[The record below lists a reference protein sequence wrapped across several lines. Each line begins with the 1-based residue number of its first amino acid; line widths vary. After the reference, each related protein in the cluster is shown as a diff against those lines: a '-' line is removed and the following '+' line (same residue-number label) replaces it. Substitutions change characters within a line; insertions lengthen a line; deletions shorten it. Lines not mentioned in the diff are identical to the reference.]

1 MHVPIKVDYGVRA
14 LVDLAIYGS
23 DGNSLRSSDISER
36 TAIPNAY
43 LAQVLNSLK
52 RAGFVKSIRGPNGGH
67 ELAVDPETIH
77 LSSIMEVLDGTDNL
91 VNCLGDDN
99 FCVHSAACAQKE
111 IWRTVEEAIH
121 GVLFSITVADLA
133 RRTQVIKLQI

>member
-14 LVDLAIYGS
+14 LVDLAMYGS
-23 DGNSLRSSDISER
+23 DGNSLRASDISQR

-52 RAGFVKSIRGPNGGH
+52 KAGFVKSTRGPNGGH
-67 ELAVDPETIH
+67 QLAVDPDTIH
-77 LSSIMEVLDGTDNL
+77 LSSIMEVLDGTNNL
-91 VNCLGDDN
+91 VNCLNDDN
-99 FCVHSAACAQKE
+99 FCVHSPACAQKE

-121 GVLFSITVADLA
+121 GVLFSITVSDLA
-133 RRTQVIKLQI
+133 RETQFIKLQI

>member
-1 MHVPIKVDYGVRA
+1 MHIPIKVDYGVRA

-67 ELAVDPETIH
+67 ELAVDPVTIH

-91 VNCLGDDN
+91 VNCLDDDN
-99 FCVHSAACAQKE
+99 FCVHSPACAQKE

-133 RRTQVIKLQI
+133 RRTQFIKLQI

>member
-23 DGNSLRSSDISER
+23 DGNSLRSSDISAR

-67 ELAVDPETIH
+67 ELAVDPDTIH

-99 FCVHSAACAQKE
+99 FCVHSPACAQKE

-133 RRTQVIKLQI
+133 RRTQFIKLQI

>member
-1 MHVPIKVDYGVRA
+1 MHIPIKVDYGVRA
-14 LVDLAIYGS
+14 LVDLAMYGS
-23 DGNSLRSSDISER
+23 DGDSLRSSDISQR

-43 LAQVLNSLK
+43 LAQVLHSLK
-52 RAGFVKSIRGPNGGH
+52 KAGFVKSTRGPNGGH
-67 ELAVDPETIH
+67 QLAVDPDTIH

-91 VNCLGDDN
+91 VNCLDDDN
-99 FCVHSAACAQKE
+99 FCVHSPACAQKE

-133 RRTQVIKLQI
+133 RRTQFIKLQI

>member
-23 DGNSLRSSDISER
+23 DGNSLRSSDISAR

-67 ELAVDPETIH
+67 ELAVDPDTIH

-91 VNCLGDDN
+91 VNCLDDDN
-99 FCVHSAACAQKE
+99 FCVHSPACAQKE

-133 RRTQVIKLQI
+133 RRTQFFKLQI

>member
-14 LVDLAIYGS
+14 LVDLAMYGS
-23 DGNSLRSSDISER
+23 DGNSLRASDISQR

-52 RAGFVKSIRGPNGGH
+52 KAGFVKSTRGPNGGH
-67 ELAVDPETIH
+67 ELAVDPNTIH

-91 VNCLGDDN
+91 VNCLDDDN
-99 FCVHSAACAQKE
+99 FCVHSPACAQKE

-121 GVLFSITVADLA
+121 GVLFSITVSDLA
-133 RRTQVIKLQI
+133 RKTQFIKLQL

>member
-14 LVDLAIYGS
+14 LVDLAMYGT
-23 DGNSLRSSDISER
+23 DGNSLRASDISQR

-52 RAGFVKSIRGPNGGH
+52 RAGFVKSTRGPNGGH
-67 ELAVDPETIH
+67 ELAVDPDRIH

-91 VNCLGDDN
+91 VNCLIDDN
-99 FCVHSAACAQKE
+99 FCVHSPACAQKE

-121 GVLFSITVADLA
+121 GVLFSITVSDLA
-133 RRTQVIKLQI
+133 RRTQLIKLQL

>member
-14 LVDLAIYGS
+14 LVDLAMYGS
-23 DGNSLRSSDISER
+23 DGNALRAYDISHR

-52 RAGFVKSIRGPNGGH
+52 KAGFVKSTRGPHGGH
-67 ELAVDPETIH
+67 ELAVDSDTIH
-77 LSSIMEVLDGTDNL
+77 LSSVMEVLDGTDNL

-99 FCVHSAACAQKE
+99 FCVHSPACAQKE
-111 IWRTVEEAIH
+111 IWRTIEDTIH
-121 GVLFSITVADLA
+121 EILFSITVSDLA
-133 RRTQVIKLQI
+133 KRTQPIKSQL

>member
-23 DGNSLRSSDISER
+23 DGNSLRSSDISAR

-67 ELAVDPETIH
+67 ELAVDPDTIH

-91 VNCLGDDN
+91 VNCLDDDN
-99 FCVHSAACAQKE
+99 FCVHSPACAQKE

-133 RRTQVIKLQI
+133 RRTQFIKLQI

>member
-23 DGNSLRSSDISER
+23 DGNSLRSSEISER

-67 ELAVDPETIH
+67 ELAVDPDTIH
-77 LSSIMEVLDGTDNL
+77 LNSIMEVLDSTDNL
-91 VNCLGDDN
+91 VNCMDDDN
-99 FCVHSAACAQKE
+99 FCVHSPACAQKE

>member
-91 VNCLGDDN
+91 VNCLDDDN
-99 FCVHSAACAQKE
+99 FCVHSPACAQKE

-133 RRTQVIKLQI
+133 RRTQFIKLQI

>member
-14 LVDLAIYGS
+14 LVDLAMYGS
-23 DGNSLRSSDISER
+23 DGNSLRSFDISQR

-52 RAGFVKSIRGPNGGH
+52 KAGFVKSTRGPNGGH
-67 ELAVDPETIH
+67 QLAVDPDTIH
-77 LSSIMEVLDGTDNL
+77 LSSIMEVLDGTNNL
-91 VNCLGDDN
+91 VNCLDDDN
-99 FCVHSAACAQKE
+99 FCVHSPACAQKE

-121 GVLFSITVADLA
+121 GVLFSITVSDLA
-133 RRTQVIKLQI
+133 RKTQFIKLQI

>member
-1 MHVPIKVDYGVRA
+1 MHIPIKVDYGVRA

-67 ELAVDPETIH
+67 ELAVDPDTIH

-91 VNCLGDDN
+91 VNCLDDDN
-99 FCVHSAACAQKE
+99 FCVHSPACAQKE

-133 RRTQVIKLQI
+133 RRTQFIKLQI

>member
-52 RAGFVKSIRGPNGGH
+52 KAGFVKSTRGPNGGH
-67 ELAVDPETIH
+67 QLAVDPDTIH
-77 LSSIMEVLDGTDNL
+77 LSSIMEVLDGSNNL
-91 VNCLGDDN
+91 VNCLDDDN
-99 FCVHSAACAQKE
+99 FCVHSPACAQKE
-111 IWRTVEEAIH
+111 LWKTVEEAIH
-121 GVLFSITVADLA
+121 GVLFSITVSDLA
-133 RRTQVIKLQI
+133 RKTQFIKLQI

>member
-23 DGNSLRSSDISER
+23 DGNSLRSSDISAR

-91 VNCLGDDN
+91 VNCLDDDN
-99 FCVHSAACAQKE
+99 FCVHSPACAQKE

-133 RRTQVIKLQI
+133 RRTQFIKLQI

>member
-14 LVDLAIYGS
+14 LVDLAMYGS
-23 DGNSLRSSDISER
+23 DGDSLRSSDISQR

-43 LAQVLNSLK
+43 LAQVLHSLK
-52 RAGFVKSIRGPNGGH
+52 KAGFVKSTRGPNGGH
-67 ELAVDPETIH
+67 QLAVDPDTIH

-91 VNCLGDDN
+91 VNCLDDDN
-99 FCVHSAACAQKE
+99 FCVHSPACAQKE

-133 RRTQVIKLQI
+133 RRTQFIKLQI

>member
-23 DGNSLRSSDISER
+23 DGNSLRSSDISAR

-52 RAGFVKSIRGPNGGH
+52 RAGFIKSTRGPNGGH
-67 ELAVDPETIH
+67 ELAVAPETIH

-91 VNCLGDDN
+91 VNCLDDDN
-99 FCVHSAACAQKE
+99 FCVHSPACAQKE

-121 GVLFSITVADLA
+121 GVLFSITVSDLA
-133 RRTQVIKLQI
+133 RRTQLIKLQL

>member
-23 DGNSLRSSDISER
+23 DGNSLRSSDISAR

-67 ELAVDPETIH
+67 ELAVDPDTIH

-91 VNCLGDDN
+91 VNCLDDDN
-99 FCVHSAACAQKE
+99 FCVHSPACAQKE

-121 GVLFSITVADLA
+121 GVLFSITVSDLA
-133 RRTQVIKLQI
+133 RRTQFIKLQI

>member
-14 LVDLAIYGS
+14 LVDLALYGS
-23 DGNSLRSSDISER
+23 DTNSLKSFDISQR

-43 LAQVLNSLK
+43 LVQVLNSLK
-52 RAGFVKSIRGPNGGH
+52 KAGFVKSTRGPNGGH
-67 ELAVDPETIH
+67 ELAVDPDTIH

-91 VNCLGDDN
+91 VNCLDDDN
-99 FCVHSAACAQKE
+99 FCVHSPACAQKE

-121 GVLFSITVADLA
+121 GVLFSITVSDLA
-133 RRTQVIKLQI
+133 RETQFIKLQI